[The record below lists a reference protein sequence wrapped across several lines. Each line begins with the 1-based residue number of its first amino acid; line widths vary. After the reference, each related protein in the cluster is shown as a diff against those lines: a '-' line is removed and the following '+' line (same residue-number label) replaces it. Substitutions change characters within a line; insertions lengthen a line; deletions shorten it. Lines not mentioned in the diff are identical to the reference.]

1 MNNFSLAT
9 SAQFLLASKRLVP
22 VVDHEMIILPI
33 VYGSFFS
40 VLLIIGL
47 LSISSE
53 FASNGCEK
61 LSCKQL
67 II

>member
-1 MNNFSLAT
+1 MNNFSLVT
-9 SAQFLLASKRLVP
+9 YAQFLPVSKRLVP
-22 VVDHEMIILPI
+22 VIDHEMIIL

-40 VLLIIGL
+40 VLLIVGL
-47 LSISSE
+47 LLILSE

>member
-1 MNNFSLAT
+1 MNDLSLVT
-9 SAQFLLASKRLVP
+9 YAQFLPVSKRLIP

-33 VYGSFFS
+33 RYGSFFT

-47 LSISSE
+47 LLILSE